1 MKRVH
6 FICLALLAG
15 CGTTSSTGYEESA
28 DRPVRMAVTP
38 NLSRSNADSFI
49 GSAAAERAAGGQI
62 AGEANGEFQ
71 SSATAIP
78 QAAER
83 RIIYT
88 ASLSLVVDDFDGLEK
103 QIRETVK
110 QHQGYLSRS
119 DLGRMQGQQ
128 RSGNWTARIPVDQYE
143 TFIQAVSALGVP
155 ASLIQNAADITEE
168 FVDITARID
177 NKRKLEARIL
187 QLLERPEDKIQHV
200 IEVETELARVR
211 EEIERMEG
219 RLRYISDQTAMTT
232 VNIDAREER
241 NYQPPQ
247 ALTLGNRISTAWS
260 NSLEHTIQIFQ
271 NTLVFLVRNAI
282 GIVAWIV
289 GLTFGWIVF
298 RFVWRRFRGVP
309 AQEY

>member
-1 MKRVH
+1 MKV
-6 FICLALLAG
+6 FLLVCLTLIIG
-15 CGTTSSTGYEESA
+15 CGKSSMTGFDSSTSMVESKSA
-28 DRPVRMAVTP
+28 PA
-38 NLSRSNADSFI
+38 SEFRSDSF
-49 GSAAAERAAGGQI
+49 ERAAGGENATMNSEKI
-62 AGEANGEFQ
+62 P
-71 SSATAIP
+71 SSTVVMP
-78 QAAER
+78 QAVDR
-83 RIIYT
+83 KIIYT
-88 ASLSLVVDDFDGLEK
+88 ATISLVVEDFSGLEK
-103 QIRETVK
+103 QIRDTVK
-110 QHQGYLSRS
+110 QHAGYLSRS

-143 TFIQAVSALGVP
+143 NFIQAVSALGVP
-155 ASLIQNAADITEE
+155 ASLNQNAADITEE

-232 VNIDAREER
+232 VTISAREER

-247 ALTLGNRISTAWS
+247 AATLGNRISLAWS
-260 NSLEHTIQIFQ
+260 NSLEQTSQLFQ
-271 NTLVFLVRNAI
+271 NTIVFFVRNAI
-282 GIVAWIV
+282 GIIAWIV
-289 GLTFGWIVF
+289 GLVVAWNVV
-298 RFVWRRFRGVP
+298 RFAWRKFKGAP